1 MNTLHNVGKQVSS
14 FETYTQLDAITGIAL
29 IVDEEAYIAGDDT
42 GYMLEVHCPYGTQTM
57 ANNLLSQLGGQS
69 YAGFR
74 AENAP
79 LSPAAELGDWVTV
92 NGGTYMLA
100 YRSVTF
106 GPGHMS
112 EIAAP
117 GENVLEHEYGWSN
130 PEKRTWERNLARSL
144 IAKTNDMIS
153 LEIYGEDR
161 KGGLNGRMN
170 TFTMGLSSIS
180 NEIKGYKDTVTG
192 YEELLAVYKQ
202 DLEGYSGEVSK
213 YTEEVNGYKEQV
225 ISYKGSVD
233 GFEQRVALYQEQA
246 GKTQK
251 AYSTIDQR
259 VNSIKMEV
267 TNGDNSASIQLMV
280 DGKAQGSPAEIKMT
294 GLVTFASLK
303 AGGTS
308 EIDGSRITTGK
319 ISAEHLALTGAITW
333 NDLSS
338 TCQSKIG
345 DGLTENDVYTYI
357 DKSLVASPTIAG
369 GVFQDEAKKP
379 DAELYLDKEYDD
391 DDEITHAGLVL
402 KRNIYSYKSNGDKN
416 KLTDT
421 LSTLQ
426 IWDSG
431 QDLVSFLSRG
441 NLFLRTYGGT
451 QTYGDG
457 AWYFGD
463 TVYFT
468 GNVDFS
474 NANVIWE

>member
-1 MNTLHNVGKQVSS
+1 MSNHYIGLDLFDLENNGLRQPISRITLYRGDN
-14 FETYTQLDAITGIAL
+14 AAL
-29 IVDEEAYIAGDDT
+29 TAGDDT
-42 GYMLEVHCPYGTQTM
+42 GLEVVADCIYVTQEM
-57 ANNLLSQLGGQS
+57 VEALLSAARGYQYHAYSAQAARL
-69 YAGFR
+69 
-74 AENAP
+74 N
-79 LSPAAELGDWVTV
+79 PAAELGDTV
-92 NGGTYMLA
+92 EVGNIVSVLAQIFDNGDLY
-100 YRSVTF
+100 
-106 GPGHMS
+106 PD
-112 EIAAP
+112 IAAP
-117 GENVLEHEYGWSN
+117 GDREVEDEYPAAG
-130 PEKRTWERNLARSL
+130 PLTKAFDKKLAQARSL
-144 IAKTNDMIS
+144 ISKTNDRIS
-153 LEIYGEDR
+153 LEIYGEDG

-170 TFTMGLSSIS
+170 TFTMGLSGIS
-180 NEIKGYKDTVTG
+180 GQIKGYQET
-192 YEELLAVYKQ
+192 
-202 DLEGYSGEVSK
+202 LEGYSQQLADYEFDLDGFSSNLKQYSDDLTV
-213 YTEEVNGYKEQV
+213 YKERTA
-225 ISYKGSVD
+225 SYEFAVD
-233 GFEQRVALYQEQA
+233 GFKSQVKTYQEQA

-319 ISAEHLALTGAITW
+319 ISADHLALTGKITW

-391 DDEITHAGLVL
+391 DDEIMHAGLVL